1 MMKKSLLYSAAVLAT
16 WGLTSCSNEVLDDG
30 LQPQPTSQVIELAVE
45 NAGSGLGARVGRPL
59 LSSEADQ
66 NIDNV
71 YVFVVQTL
79 NGTDSIVAAQQVT
92 GWNNADTKSV
102 ISYNDASGHGRKTR
116 IELKG
121 TEGFEKKDQATYAIY
136 AIGCSQGSAFKV
148 NVDESTKT
156 DINVYLSGLV
166 TEKNKEANKDK
177 ALKSILENV
186 VLTNGEGTST
196 TADEFFAG
204 KATIQF
210 TKGTKNKFSQGITLH
225 RQVAGVFN
233 YVKNVPYMLDNTG
246 NVCSTLQLVASK
258 PNKNIVLGAFY
269 DKTLGQNGSTTI
281 KGEDQKTEV
290 VLKNKFKNVVNG
302 TDAFDSK
309 QVVSTIDLNNW
320 FTKLQDEN
328 NDGVLDRYDYKEDEN
343 GNLVEDKKVQL
354 WKNPIKNDDGT
365 YKATFVKGS
374 VFDGQF
380 IIPFQ
385 KEDNQQ
391 TFALELLSNNK
402 KEVLRT
408 WNINLPADD
417 KVNGIL
423 TYWNNGW
430 ATSGSA
436 EQAYVESNNKNYSV
450 LRNHLY
456 GVGTKNS
463 TIAPKPQPDP
473 ENPDPDPENPDKENP
488 EKPTPDVEDPQDLNT
503 KQDILLQVNDNW
515 EVIHKM
521 EVE

>member
-16 WGLTSCSNEVLDDG
+16 WSMTSCSNEVLDDG
-30 LQPQPTSQVIELAVE
+30 LNHEAGQIIELAVE
-45 NAGSGLGARVGRPL
+45 NAGSGLANRSGRPL

-71 YVFVVQTL
+71 YVFVVENTTTQGE
-79 NGTDSIVAAQQVT
+79 NGKQNVSSKVLAVNHLDS
-92 GWNNADTKSV
+92 WNKPSPKIED
-102 ISYNDASGHGRKTR
+102 YNDASGHGRKTR
-116 IELKG
+116 IEVKIDKEQWG
-121 TEGFEKKDQATYAIY
+121 NNATSTYAIY
-136 AIGCSQGSAFKV
+136 AIGYSSDTKLKV
-148 NVDESTKT
+148 GQTSLDDYLKNIAANATDKT
-156 DINVYLSGLV
+156 F
-166 TEKNKEANKDK
+166 
-177 ALKSILENV
+177 ENL
-186 VLTNGEGTST
+186 VLTNSNPVATQ
-196 TADEFFAG
+196 ADEFFAG
-204 KATIQF
+204 KATIKF
-210 TKGTKNKFSQGITLH
+210 SDEKNKKFSQGITLH

-281 KGEDQKTEV
+281 KGEEQKPDV
-290 VLKNKFKNVVNG
+290 VLKNKLKNVVNG
-302 TDAFDSK
+302 TDAFTEK
-309 QVVSTIDLNNW
+309 QVVSTINLNDW
-320 FTKLQDEN
+320 FTTLQDEN

-343 GNLVEDKKVQL
+343 GNLVENKKVQL

-436 EQAYVESNNKNYSV
+436 EQAYVENSKNYYSV

>member
-16 WGLTSCSNEVLDDG
+16 WGMTSCSNEVLDDG

-166 TEKNKEANKDK
+166 TEKNNKANNDK

-225 RQVAGVFN
+225 RQVAGVFT
-233 YVKNVPYMLDNTG
+233 YVKNVPFMLDSKGNT
-246 NVCSTLQLVASK
+246 CKTLQLVASN
-258 PNKNIVLGAFY
+258 PNKDIVLGMFY

-281 KGEDQKTEV
+281 KGETPDKDV
-290 VLKNKFKNVVNG
+290 IIKNKLKNVVNG
-302 TDAFDSK
+302 TSSLTTNK
-309 QVVSTIDLNNW
+309 VISTIDLTQW
-320 FTKLQDEN
+320 FSKLQDVN
-328 NDGVLDRYDYKEDEN
+328 NDGVLDRYEYKNED
-343 GNLVEDKKVQL
+343 GVLVEDTANQI
-354 WKNPIKNDDGT
+354 WINPTRQQDGSAA
-365 YKATFVKGS
+365 ATFVKGS
-374 VFDGQF
+374 VFSGEF

-385 KEDNQQ
+385 KNETQ
-391 TFALELLSNNK
+391 TFALELLSNDK
-402 KEVLRT
+402 SEVVRS
-408 WNINLPADD
+408 WNINLPENDWVKETD
-417 KVNGIL
+417 FLNI
-423 TYWNNGW
+423 WD
-430 ATSGSA
+430 SI
-436 EQAYVESNNKNYSV
+436 NKWTTPAGKYSDSKNNYSV

-456 GVGTKNS
+456 GVGTKVSANPS
-463 TIAPKPQPDP
+463 PQPNPNPGPGEPNPKPVPDP
-473 ENPDPDPENPDKENP
+473 EE
-488 EKPTPDVEDPQDLNT
+488 PTPDVEDPQNLNT

>member
-16 WGLTSCSNEVLDDG
+16 WGMTSCSNEVLDDG

-225 RQVAGVFN
+225 RQVAGVFT
-233 YVKNVPYMLDNTG
+233 YVKNVPYMLDHAG

-258 PNKNIVLGAFY
+258 PNKNIVLGELY
-269 DKTLGQNGSTTI
+269 DKTLAQNGEKNT
-281 KGEDQKTEV
+281 
-290 VLKNKFKNVVNG
+290 LKDVVNG
-302 TDAFDSK
+302 TESFSGK
-309 QVVSTIDLNNW
+309 EIVSSINLNDW
-320 FTKLQDEN
+320 FSSLQDEN
-328 NDGVLDRYDYKEDEN
+328 NDGVLDRYAYKVVDGVLLEDT
-343 GNLVEDKKVQL
+343 GKQL
-354 WKNPIKNDDGT
+354 WKNPKVNKDGT
-365 YKATFVKGS
+365 AYEATFVKGS

-385 KEDNQQ
+385 NGFTQPDLSGEQ
-391 TFALELLSNNK
+391 TFSLELVSNDK
-402 KEVLRT
+402 REVVRT
-408 WNINLPADD
+408 WDINLPEVELPKTAVSVWM
-417 KVNGIL
+417 KNQKWLPSTL
-423 TYWNNGW
+423 T
-430 ATSGSA
+430 
-436 EQAYVESNNKNYSV
+436 ENKNSYSV

-456 GVGTKNS
+456 GVGTKVAANP
-463 TIAPKPQPDP
+463 AEKPQPGQPDP
-473 ENPDPDPENPDKENP
+473 NPDPNP
-488 EKPTPDVEDPQDLNT
+488 EKPEEGKEDPQDLNT